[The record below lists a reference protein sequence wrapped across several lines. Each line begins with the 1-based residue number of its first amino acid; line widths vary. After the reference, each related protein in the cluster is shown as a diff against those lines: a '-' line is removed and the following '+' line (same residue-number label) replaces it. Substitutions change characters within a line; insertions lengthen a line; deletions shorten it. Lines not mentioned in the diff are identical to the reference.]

1 VLLFLLVDIWISDT
15 SLIRKSLGLK
25 RAPPIQLVREM
36 RTVAS
41 SESFSAD
48 PFATEAW
55 KLFLTT
61 ARRTPDFS
69 KGIKRK
75 HEVEN
80 ESSTLDHSSGSNA
93 ILPRSADF
101 QNRQPNLEDQ
111 KTSLENLQSI
121 AQPSTVQSTSTRARA
136 DRSMG
141 PLPTPKEYRQSKTMR
156 HTQRSELNKEQ
167 EKKCL
172 KIG

>member
-1 VLLFLLVDIWISDT
+1 LLLFLLVDIWISDT

-25 RAPPIQLVREM
+25 RAPPIQLLREM

-41 SESFSAD
+41 SEGFSAD
-48 PFATEAW
+48 PFATEVW

-61 ARRTPDFS
+61 AKRTPDFT
-69 KGIKRK
+69 KGIKRE

-80 ESSTLDHSSGSNA
+80 ESSTLDHSSDSNA
-93 ILPRSADF
+93 IIPRLANF

-111 KTSLENLQSI
+111 KTSLENLQWI
-121 AQPSTVQSTSTRARA
+121 AQPSTVQSTPTRARA

-141 PLPTPKEYRQSKTMR
+141 PSPTPEEYRQSKRMR
-156 HTQRSELNKEQ
+156 HTQRSELNTEQ
-167 EKKCL
+167 KKKCL
-172 KIG
+172 KSG

>member
-1 VLLFLLVDIWISDT
+1 M
-15 SLIRKSLGLK
+15 
-25 RAPPIQLVREM
+25 RA
-36 RTVAS
+36 VAS
-41 SESFSAD
+41 SEGFSTD
-48 PFATEAW
+48 SFATEAW

-61 ARRTPDFS
+61 VKRTPDFS
-69 KGIKRK
+69 KGIKR
-75 HEVEN
+75 ENEIEN
-80 ESSTLDHSSGSNA
+80 ESSTLGHSSGSNA
-93 ILPRSADF
+93 ILPRSANL

-141 PLPTPKEYRQSKTMR
+141 PSSTPEEYRQSRRMR
-156 HTQRSELNKEQ
+156 DTQRSELNREQ

-172 KIG
+172 KSG